1 MNLGHPAHR
10 TPKGGKGPKH
20 AGEAGAGQV
29 SYPNVPQD
37 PRGMVRAELL
47 EAQFRSGYG
56 SSPHHGTEPTS

>member
-10 TPKGGKGPKH
+10 TPKGDKGPQH

-37 PRGMVRAELL
+37 PRSMVRAGLL
-47 EAQFRSGYG
+47 EAQS
-56 SSPHHGTEPTS
+56 

>member
-29 SYPNVPQD
+29 
-37 PRGMVRAELL
+37 G
-47 EAQFRSGYG
+47 
-56 SSPHHGTEPTS
+56 